1 MRQIP
6 RYENPV
12 LSRVIR
18 HQWKISRIF
27 FALLVQGV
35 LLLVICQLLFHA
47 KLGKY
52 ADLLFLSEAVIVLI
66 IPPYLACS
74 GLTKHFAPFLSAHLL
89 QMSRMRRR
97 EIGLSVVF
105 GRQIYSF
112 CFLALTFVIFTIF
125 IPPISDISHLQ
136 VVQLHLVFG
145 IHIIVSAS
153 VGGLLWHAFR
163 HEILATQATNLGW
176 ILLIGGVFLLS
187 PLDRYL
193 ENLEPIIPPFLHLN
207 PLMAVRHL
215 LEIDVFRTPHL
226 YELTPIPSYRVV
238 YPPWH
243 IVCMWQIL
251 IGICCVTLARWDRV

>member
-1 MRQIP
+1 MRQIL

-27 FALLVQGV
+27 FALLVQSV
-35 LLLVICQLLFHA
+35 LLLVICQLLFRA

-52 ADLLFLSEAVIVLI
+52 VDLVFLSEAVIVLI

-74 GLTKHFAPFLSAHLL
+74 GLKKHFAPFLSENLL
-89 QMSRMRRR
+89 QISRMRLR
-97 EIGLSVVF
+97 EIGLSAVF
-105 GRQIYSF
+105 GMQIYPF
-112 CFLALTFVIFTIF
+112 CFLALTFIIFTIL
-125 IPPISDISHLQ
+125 IPPISDINHLQ
-136 VVQLHLVFG
+136 VAQLHLVFG
-145 IHIIVSAS
+145 IYIIVSAS
-153 VGGLLWHAFR
+153 VGGLWWHLFR
-163 HEILATQATNLGW
+163 HEIFATEITNLGW

-187 PLDRYL
+187 PLDRHL
-193 ENLEPIIPPFLHLN
+193 KNLEPIIPPFLHLN

-243 IVCMWQIL
+243 IVCIWQIL
-251 IGICCVTLARWDRV
+251 IGICCVALARWDRI